1 MKPLSTELNAKTI
14 NLILG
19 GGRGTRLHPL
29 TKVRSKPAV
38 PIAGKYRLIDIPISN
53 CLNSGLRQIYVLTQF
68 NSASLNKHI
77 NHSYQFD
84 MFSQGYVDILAAEQT
99 AESGDW
105 FQGTADAVRQSWPN
119 TSHKTA
125 DYVIILSGDQLYQMD
140 LQELLQSHIEND
152 AEITIATI
160 PVVAK
165 DATAFGIMKVAS
177 DNSISSFIEKPA
189 ENLLPNWTSE
199 VPKEFADKG
208 KHYLAS
214 MGIYIFKKEVLKK
227 LLFEDYKSATDFG
240 KEIIPNS
247 IDNNYRV
254 FSYPFDDY
262 WDDIGDIRSF
272 FDANIALTKP
282 NPAFNLFHKNF
293 GIYTRSRQLPP
304 SKIFGTQLLEAY
316 ITEGCLIYAD
326 LLQNTIVGVRS
337 RIGSQSVIVNTYIM
351 GNDRFQFTVDIKPDE
366 IHMGIGSNC
375 FIKNAILE
383 KHVYIGNDV
392 TIIGDDSLEDME
404 TELYTIRKGI
414 VVIHKHAVIPHG
426 TKIGME
432 KEKLGQ

>member
-1 MKPLSTELNAKTI
+1 MNPLSTELNAKTI

-38 PIAGKYRLIDIPISN
+38 PIAGKYRLIDIPISS
-53 CLNSGLRQIYVLTQF
+53 CINSGLRRIYVLTQF

-84 MFSQGYVDILAAEQT
+84 MFSNGYVDILAAEQT

-105 FQGTADAVRQSWPN
+105 FQGTADAVRQSWAN
-119 TSHKTA
+119 TRHRDA
-125 DYVIILSGDQLYQMD
+125 EYIIILSGDQLYQMD
-140 LQELLQSHIEND
+140 LQKLLHSHIQND

-177 DNSISSFIEKPA
+177 DNSISSFIEKPN
-189 ENLLPNWTSE
+189 ESLLPEWTSE
-199 VPKEFADKG
+199 MPKEFTDQG

-214 MGIYIFKKEVLKK
+214 MGIYVFKKEILKK
-227 LLFEDYKSATDFG
+227 LLFQEYTDDTDFG

-247 IDNNYRV
+247 IKNDYRV
-254 FSYPFDDY
+254 YSYPFDGY

-282 NPAFNLFHKNF
+282 NPPFNLFDKNF

-304 SKIFGTQLLEAY
+304 SKIFGTQLLEAF
-316 ITEGCLIYAD
+316 IAEGCLIYAD
-326 LLQNTIVGVRS
+326 LMQNTIVGVRS
-337 RIGSQSVIVNTYIM
+337 RIGKGTVIVNTYVM

-366 IHMGIGSNC
+366 IHMGIGDHC

-383 KHVYIGNDV
+383 KHVHIGNDV
-392 TIIGDDSLEDME
+392 MIIGDDSLDDIE
-404 TELYTIRKGI
+404 TDLYTIRKGI

-426 TKIGME
+426 MRIGLD
-432 KEKLGQ
+432 KDKL

>member
-1 MKPLSTELNAKTI
+1 MNPLSTELNLKTI

-19 GGRGTRLHPL
+19 GGRGTRLYPL
-29 TKVRSKPAV
+29 TKTRSKPAV

-53 CLNSGLRQIYVLTQF
+53 CINSGLRRIYVLTQF

-84 MFSQGYVDILAAEQT
+84 TFSNGYVDILAAEQT
-99 AESGDW
+99 ADSGDW
-105 FQGTADAVRQSWPN
+105 FQGTADAVRQSWSN
-119 TSHKTA
+119 TRHREA
-125 DYVIILSGDQLYQMD
+125 EYVIILSGDQLYQMD
-140 LQELLQSHIEND
+140 LQMLLQSHIKND

-177 DNSISSFIEKPA
+177 DNSISSFIEKPD
-189 ENLLPNWTSE
+189 EKLLPDWTSD
-199 VPKEFADKG
+199 VPEEYTSQG

-214 MGIYIFKKEVLKK
+214 MGIYVFKKEVLKE
-227 LLFEDYKSATDFG
+227 LLFQTHKDATDFG
-240 KEIIPNS
+240 KEIIPHFIES
-247 IDNNYRV
+247 GRQVY
-254 FSYPFDDY
+254 SYPFDDY

-282 NPAFNLFHKNF
+282 NPAFNLFHKHF

-304 SKIFGTQLLEAY
+304 SKIFGTQLNEAFLA
-316 ITEGCLIYAD
+316 EGGLIYAD
-326 LLQNTIVGVRS
+326 ILQNTIVGVRS
-337 RIGSQSVIVNTYIM
+337 RIGKGTVVVNTYIM
-351 GNDRFQFTVDIKPDE
+351 GNDRFQYTVDITPDK
-366 IHMGIGSNC
+366 IHMGIGEDC

-383 KHVYIGNDV
+383 KHVYIGNNI
-392 TIIGDDSLEDME
+392 TIIGDDSLEDVE

-426 TKIGME
+426 TKIGLE
-432 KEKLGQ
+432 KEKL

>member
-1 MKPLSTELNAKTI
+1 MNPLSTELNLKTI

-19 GGRGTRLHPL
+19 GGRGTRLYPL
-29 TKVRSKPAV
+29 TKIRSKPAV

-53 CLNSGLRQIYVLTQF
+53 CINSGLRRIYVLTQF

-84 MFSQGYVDILAAEQT
+84 TFSNGYVDILAAEQT

-119 TSHKTA
+119 THHRDA
-125 DYVIILSGDQLYQMD
+125 EYVIILSGDQLYQMD
-140 LQELLQSHIEND
+140 LQQLLQSHIKND

-165 DATAFGIMKVAS
+165 DATAFGIMKVAA
-177 DNSISSFIEKPA
+177 DNSISSFIEKP
-189 ENLLPNWTSE
+189 EESLLPDWTSE
-199 VPKEFADKG
+199 MPEEYTSQG

-214 MGIYIFKKEVLKK
+214 MGIYVFNKEVLREF
-227 LLFEDYKSATDFG
+227 LFDIQKDATDFG
-240 KEIIPNS
+240 KEIIPHS
-247 IDNNYRV
+247 IESDRRV
-254 FSYPFDDY
+254 YSYPFDDY

-282 NPAFNLFHKNF
+282 NPAFNLFHKKF

-304 SKIFGTQLLEAY
+304 SKIFGTQLHEAY
-316 ITEGCLIYAD
+316 LAEGCLIYAD
-326 LLQNTIVGVRS
+326 ILQNTIVGVRS
-337 RIGSQSVIVNTYIM
+337 RIGKGTVIVNTYIM
-351 GNDRFQFTVDIKPDE
+351 GNDRFQYTVDIKPDE
-366 IHMGIGSNC
+366 IHMGVGEDC

-383 KHVYIGNDV
+383 KHVYIGNNI
-392 TIIGDDSLEDME
+392 TIIGDESLADVE

-426 TKIGME
+426 TKIGLDRE
-432 KEKLGQ
+432 NL